1 MASIFSRLFKM
12 GQSEAH
18 AAVDKFEDPIKMTEQ
33 GIRDLKGDLQKAVTS
48 LAQVKGIAIK
58 LKRQKDEQVKLAAEY
73 ERKAVLLLQ
82 KGQSGGLNINEAE
95 RLARESLAKKE
106 DAAQEALT
114 LSKQWQQQDSAAE
127 KLQSNIG
134 KLRSTV
140 SSYEN
145 DLITLKARAKTAQAT
160 KKINQQLANVDSS
173 GTIAMLEKMKAR
185 VEDDEVMAE
194 AYGGMLE
201 DSQSDIDDQI
211 NRALTSGTD
220 LSLLESGSKEDNKLD
235 DQLAQLKAKIGA

>member
-1 MASIFSRLFKM
+1 M